1 MRFRLEVMDVGTQKC
16 GQTSLTHVLTHT
28 GLARS
33 GLGRLQWIHGVAK
46 LWEKAQ
52 KWQLLADKVM
62 STAAHNPEV
71 VGSSPA
77 STTIKAPDFD
87 KKSGAFLTFKRK
99 MERPKMP

>member
-33 GLGRLQWIHGVAK
+33 GLGRFKWIHGVAK
-46 LWEKAQ
+46 LWEKAP

-62 STAAHNPEV
+62 STAAHNPEA
-71 VGSSPA
+71 VGSSPTPA
-77 STTIKAPDFD
+77 KVV
-87 KKSGAFLTFKRK
+87 SGLSSEQKPPADVVS
-99 MERPKMP
+99 RPENV

>member
-1 MRFRLEVMDVGTQKC
+1 MRFRLEVMDIGTQKC

-33 GLGRLQWIHGVAK
+33 GLGRFKWIHGVAK
-46 LWEKAQ
+46 LWEKAP

-77 STTIKAPDFD
+77 SATIKV
-87 KKSGAFLTFKRK
+87 
-99 MERPKMP
+99 PKPPWFRNFSLFCGKNS